1 VTERDN
7 DANVSDIPWASVF
20 DPALNM
26 RALGE
31 IQARGFR
38 AATEVVN
45 RFIRPAETKSVSD
58 SVDSTQAAGDQAP
71 PPPDVDQA
79 PPPPGDQ
86 APPPPGDQAPP
97 PPDVDRVLQVWQRL
111 ATQAVESLRGAAQPR
126 AEVASVDIQQATSS
140 GAVSLVASEPGA
152 VSTEVWLHNRG
163 ADDLGK
169 VRLRCSDLLAHDGAL
184 IESALVR
191 FEPDT
196 VPMVARCSRGVTVE
210 IDVPDDIA
218 AGNYRGT
225 MLADGYPDIWLPVVL
240 RVLPRSS

>member
-1 VTERDN
+1 MFSYPPESSRERNVTERDN

-20 DPALNM
+20 DPALNI

-45 RFIRPAETKSVSD
+45 RFIRPADTKSVAD
-58 SVDSTQAAGDQAP
+58 SVNSTQA
-71 PPPDVDQA
+71 
-79 PPPPGDQ
+79 PGDQ

-210 IDVPDDIA
+210 IDVPDDTA

-240 RVLPRSS
+240 RVLPQSS

>member
-1 VTERDN
+1 MFGYPGESTGADVTERDN
-7 DANVSDIPWASVF
+7 DASVSDIPWAAVF
-20 DPALNM
+20 DPALNI

-45 RFIRPAETKSVSD
+45 RFIRMADTKSVTD
-58 SVDSTQAAGDQAP
+58 SADSTRARGDQATP
-71 PPPDVDQA
+71 A
-79 PPPPGDQ
+79 
-86 APPPPGDQAPP
+86 
-97 PPDVDRVLQVWQRL
+97 PDVDRVLQVWQRL
-111 ATQAVESLRGAAQPR
+111 ATQAVESLRGPAQPLG
-126 AEVASVDIQQATSS
+126 EVATVDIQHATSS

-191 FEPDT
+191 FEPDA

-218 AGNYRGT
+218 VGDYRGT

-240 RVLPRSS
+240 SVLPQGS

>member
-1 VTERDN
+1 MTERDN
-7 DANVSDIPWASVF
+7 SANASDIPWASVF
-20 DPALNM
+20 DPALNI

-45 RFIRPAETKSVSD
+45 RFIRMSDTKSGSD
-58 SVDSTQAAGDQAP
+58 PRDSTPA
-71 PPPDVDQA
+71 
-79 PPPPGDQ
+79 PGDQ
-86 APPPPGDQAPP
+86 ATP
-97 PPDVDRVLQVWQRL
+97 PPDVDRVLKLWQRF
-111 ATQAVESLRGAAQPR
+111 ATQAVESLRGTGQPR
-126 AEVASVDIQQATSS
+126 DEVATVDIQHAASS
-140 GAVSLVASEPGA
+140 GVVCLVASQPGA

-196 VPMVARCSRGVTVE
+196 VPMVAQCSRGVTVE

-240 RVLPRSS
+240 SVSPRSS

>member
-1 VTERDN
+1 MCGEPGEVRVTERRGD
-7 DANVSDIPWASVF
+7 DGNVSDIPWASVF
-20 DPALNM
+20 DPALNI

-45 RFIRPAETKSVSD
+45 RFIRPADTKSVDD
-58 SVDSTQAAGDQAP
+58 SVDAT
-71 PPPDVDQA
+71 
-79 PPPPGDQ
+79 PPPGDQ
-86 APPPPGDQAPP
+86 ATP
-97 PPDVDRVLQVWQRL
+97 PPDVDRVLQLWQRL
-111 ATQAVESLRGAAQPR
+111 ASQAVESLRGAVQPR
-126 AEVASVDIQQATSS
+126 SELASVDIQQATSS

-184 IESALVR
+184 IASALVR

-210 IDVPDDIA
+210 IDVPDNTA

-240 RVLPRSS
+240 SVLPRSS

>member
-7 DANVSDIPWASVF
+7 DAGASDIPWASVF
-20 DPALNM
+20 DPALNI

-45 RFIRPAETKSVSD
+45 RFIRPADTKSVAD
-58 SVDSTQAAGDQAP
+58 SVNSEQAP
-71 PPPDVDQA
+71 AEQGTPPPDVDQ
-79 PPPPGDQ
+79 
-86 APPPPGDQAPP
+86 
-97 PPDVDRVLQVWQRL
+97 VLQVWQRL

-126 AEVASVDIQQATSS
+126 GEVASVDIQHATSS

-152 VSTEVWLHNRG
+152 VSTEVWLHNHG
-163 ADDLGK
+163 AEDLGK

-184 IESALVR
+184 IDSAMVR

-225 MLADGYPDIWLPVVL
+225 LLADGYPDIWLPVVL
-240 RVLPRSS
+240 SVLPRSS

>member
-7 DANVSDIPWASVF
+7 DASVSDIPWASVF
-20 DPALNM
+20 DPALNI

-45 RFIRPAETKSVSD
+45 RFIRPADTKSVTD
-58 SVDSTQAAGDQAP
+58 SVNSTQA
-71 PPPDVDQA
+71 
-79 PPPPGDQ
+79 PGDQ
-86 APPPPGDQAPP
+86 ATP

-126 AEVASVDIQQATSS
+126 GEVASVDIQQATSS

-210 IDVPDDIA
+210 IDVPDDTA

-240 RVLPRSS
+240 SVLPRSS

>member
-1 VTERDN
+1 MTERDN

-58 SVDSTQAAGDQAP
+58 SVDSTQAA
-71 PPPDVDQA
+71 
-79 PPPPGDQ
+79 
-86 APPPPGDQAPP
+86 GDQAPP

>member
-1 VTERDN
+1 MAIHGSPRELTVTERGN
-7 DANVSDIPWASVF
+7 DDGNVSDIPWASVF
-20 DPALNM
+20 DPALNI

-45 RFIRPAETKSVSD
+45 RFIRPADTKSVTD
-58 SVDSTQAAGDQAP
+58 SVNSTQA
-71 PPPDVDQA
+71 
-79 PPPPGDQ
+79 PGDQ
-86 APPPPGDQAPP
+86 ATP

-126 AEVASVDIQQATSS
+126 GEVASVDIQQATSS

-196 VPMVARCSRGVTVE
+196 VAMVARCSRGVTVE
-210 IDVPDDIA
+210 IDVPDDTA

-240 RVLPRSS
+240 SVRPRSS

>member
-7 DANVSDIPWASVF
+7 DASASDIPWASVF
-20 DPALNM
+20 DPALNI

-45 RFIRPAETKSVSD
+45 RFIRPADTKSVAD
-58 SVDSTQAAGDQAP
+58 SANSKQARDDQAT
-71 PPPDVDQA
+71 PPPDVDQ
-79 PPPPGDQ
+79 
-86 APPPPGDQAPP
+86 
-97 PPDVDRVLQVWQRL
+97 VLQVWQRL

-126 AEVASVDIQQATSS
+126 AEVASVDIQHATSS

-152 VSTEVWLHNRG
+152 VSTEVWLHNHG
-163 ADDLGK
+163 AEDLGK

-184 IESALVR
+184 IDSAMVR

-218 AGNYRGT
+218 TGNYRGT
-225 MLADGYPDIWLPVVL
+225 LLADGYPDIWLPVVL
-240 RVLPRSS
+240 TVLPRSS

>member
-1 VTERDN
+1 MTERDN
-7 DANVSDIPWASVF
+7 DASVSDIPWASVF
-20 DPALNM
+20 DPALNI

-45 RFIRPAETKSVSD
+45 RFIRPADTKSVTD
-58 SVDSTQAAGDQAP
+58 SVNSTQA
-71 PPPDVDQA
+71 
-79 PPPPGDQ
+79 PGDQ
-86 APPPPGDQAPP
+86 ATP

-126 AEVASVDIQQATSS
+126 GEVASVDIQQATSS

-210 IDVPDDIA
+210 IDVPDDTA

>member
-7 DANVSDIPWASVF
+7 NASGSDIPWASVF
-20 DPALNM
+20 DPALNI

-45 RFIRPAETKSVSD
+45 RFIRMADAKSPSDAAESK
-58 SVDSTQAAGDQAP
+58 QARDKQAGP
-71 PPPDVDQA
+71 TPDVDQ
-79 PPPPGDQ
+79 
-86 APPPPGDQAPP
+86 
-97 PPDVDRVLQVWQRL
+97 VLHVWQRL
-111 ATQAVESLRGAAQPR
+111 ATQAVESLRGATQPLSD
-126 AEVASVDIQQATSS
+126 VATVDVQHAASS
-140 GAVSLVASEPGA
+140 GVISLTAGEPGA

-163 ADDLGK
+163 GDDLGK

-218 AGNYRGT
+218 AGNYRG
-225 MLADGYPDIWLPVVL
+225 MLLADGYPDIWLPVVL
-240 RVLPRSS
+240 CVLPRSS

>member
-7 DANVSDIPWASVF
+7 DASVSDIPWASVF
-20 DPALNM
+20 DPALNI

-45 RFIRPAETKSVSD
+45 RFIRMADTKSVTD
-58 SVDSTQAAGDQAP
+58 SAESKQAQAEQAT
-71 PPPDVDQA
+71 PPPDVDQ
-79 PPPPGDQ
+79 
-86 APPPPGDQAPP
+86 
-97 PPDVDRVLQVWQRL
+97 VLQVWQRL

-126 AEVASVDIQQATSS
+126 AEVASVDIQHATSS

-152 VSTEVWLHNRG
+152 VSTEVWLHNHG
-163 ADDLGK
+163 AEDLGK

-184 IESALVR
+184 IDSAMVR

-225 MLADGYPDIWLPVVL
+225 LLADGYPDIWLPVVL
-240 RVLPRSS
+240 SVLPRSS

>member
-7 DANVSDIPWASVF
+7 DVSASDIPWASVF
-20 DPALNM
+20 DPALNI

-45 RFIRPAETKSVSD
+45 RFIRPPDTKSVTD
-58 SVDSTQAAGDQAP
+58 SADSEQAPADQAT
-71 PPPDVDQA
+71 PPPDVDQ
-79 PPPPGDQ
+79 
-86 APPPPGDQAPP
+86 
-97 PPDVDRVLQVWQRL
+97 VLQVWQRL

-126 AEVASVDIQQATSS
+126 PEVASVDIRHGTSS

-152 VSTEVWLHNRG
+152 VSTEVWLHNHG
-163 ADDLGK
+163 AEDLGK

-184 IESALVR
+184 IDSAMVR

-218 AGNYRGT
+218 TGNYRGT
-225 MLADGYPDIWLPVVL
+225 LLADGYPDIWLPVVL
-240 RVLPRSS
+240 SVLPRSS

>member
-1 VTERDN
+1 MTERRGD
-7 DANVSDIPWASVF
+7 DGNVSDIPWASVF
-20 DPALNM
+20 DPALNI

-38 AATEVVN
+38 AATEIVN
-45 RFIRPAETKSVSD
+45 RFVRMADTKSVTD
-58 SVDSTQAAGDQAP
+58 PVDHNQAP
-71 PPPDVDQA
+71 SPDPAADPRGDRVPSPPDVDQ
-79 PPPPGDQ
+79 
-86 APPPPGDQAPP
+86 
-97 PPDVDRVLQVWQRL
+97 VLQLWQRL
-111 ATQAVESLRGAAQPR
+111 AAQTLESLRGVAQPHGGTAR
-126 AEVASVDIQQATSS
+126 LDVEHATSS
-140 GAVSLVASEPGA
+140 GAVSLVASESGA

-210 IDVPDDIA
+210 IDVPDDTA

-240 RVLPRSS
+240 SVLPRSS

>member
-1 VTERDN
+1 MFGYPPESTGANVTERDN
-7 DANVSDIPWASVF
+7 DANVSNIPWASVF
-20 DPALNM
+20 DPALNI

-45 RFIRPAETKSVSD
+45 RFIRPADTKSATD
-58 SVDSTQAAGDQAP
+58 SADSEQAP
-71 PPPDVDQA
+71 AEQATPPPDVDQ
-79 PPPPGDQ
+79 
-86 APPPPGDQAPP
+86 
-97 PPDVDRVLQVWQRL
+97 VLQVWQRL
-111 ATQAVESLRGAAQPR
+111 AAQAVESLRGATQPR
-126 AEVASVDIQQATSS
+126 DEVASVDIQHATSS

-152 VSTEVWLHNRG
+152 VSTEVWLHNHG
-163 ADDLGK
+163 AEDLGK

-184 IESALVR
+184 IDSAMVR

-218 AGNYRGT
+218 TGNYRGT
-225 MLADGYPDIWLPVVL
+225 LLADGYPDIWLPVVL
-240 RVLPRSS
+240 SVLPRSS

>member
-1 VTERDN
+1 MTERNN
-7 DANVSDIPWASVF
+7 DTNVSGIPWASVF
-20 DPALNM
+20 DPALNI

-45 RFIRPAETKSVSD
+45 RFLRPADTESVTEP
-58 SVDSTQAAGDQAP
+58 VDSKQAAGDHIA
-71 PPPDVDQA
+71 
-79 PPPPGDQ
+79 
-86 APPPPGDQAPP
+86 P

-111 ATQAVESLRGAAQPR
+111 AAQAVESLRGAAQPR
-126 AEVASVDIQQATSS
+126 ADIASVDIQQATSS
-140 GAVSLVASEPGA
+140 GAVSLVADEPGA

-169 VRLRCSDLLAHDGAL
+169 VRLRCSDLLSHDGAL

-210 IDVPDDIA
+210 IDVPEDTA
-218 AGNYRGT
+218 AGSYRGT

>member
-1 VTERDN
+1 MTERDN
-7 DANVSDIPWASVF
+7 DASVSNIPWASVF
-20 DPALNM
+20 DPALNI

-45 RFIRPAETKSVSD
+45 RFIRPAETKSVTD
-58 SVDSTQAAGDQAP
+58 SADTQQAP
-71 PPPDVDQA
+71 DEQATPPPNVDQ
-79 PPPPGDQ
+79 
-86 APPPPGDQAPP
+86 
-97 PPDVDRVLQVWQRL
+97 VLQVWQRL
-111 ATQAVESLRGAAQPR
+111 AAQAVESLRGAAQPR
-126 AEVASVDIQQATSS
+126 AEVASVDIQRATSS

-152 VSTEVWLHNRG
+152 VSTEVWLHNHG
-163 ADDLGK
+163 AEDLGK

-184 IESALVR
+184 IDSAMVR

-196 VPMVARCSRGVTVE
+196 VPIVARCSRGVTVE

-225 MLADGYPDIWLPVVL
+225 LLADGYPDIWLPVVL
-240 RVLPRSS
+240 SVLPQNS

>member
-1 VTERDN
+1 MTERDN
-7 DANVSDIPWASVF
+7 DASVSDIPWASVF
-20 DPALNM
+20 DPALNI

-45 RFIRPAETKSVSD
+45 RFIRPADTKSVAD
-58 SVDSTQAAGDQAP
+58 SVNSTNAPGDQSA
-71 PPPDVDQA
+71 
-79 PPPPGDQ
+79 PPPGDQ
-86 APPPPGDQAPP
+86 ATP
-97 PPDVDRVLQVWQRL
+97 PPDVDRVLQLWQRL
-111 ATQAVESLRGAAQPR
+111 ASQAVESLRGAAQPR
-126 AEVASVDIQQATSS
+126 GEVASVDIQHATSS

-152 VSTEVWLHNRG
+152 VSTEVWLHNLG

-169 VRLRCSDLLAHDGAL
+169 VRLRCSDLLAHDGTL

-210 IDVPDDIA
+210 IDVPDDTA

>member
-1 VTERDN
+1 MFSYPPESSRERNVTERDN

-20 DPALNM
+20 DPALNI

-45 RFIRPAETKSVSD
+45 RFIRPADTKSVAD
-58 SVDSTQAAGDQAP
+58 SVNSTQA
-71 PPPDVDQA
+71 
-79 PPPPGDQ
+79 PGDQ

-126 AEVASVDIQQATSS
+126 AEVASVDIQQAASS

-210 IDVPDDIA
+210 IDVPDDTA

>member
-7 DANVSDIPWASVF
+7 IASGSDIPWASVF
-20 DPALNM
+20 DPALNI
-26 RALGE
+26 RAVGE

-45 RFIRPAETKSVSD
+45 RFIRMADAKSPSDAAESK
-58 SVDSTQAAGDQAP
+58 QAP
-71 PPPDVDQA
+71 DKQAGPTPDVDQ
-79 PPPPGDQ
+79 
-86 APPPPGDQAPP
+86 
-97 PPDVDRVLQVWQRL
+97 VLRVWQRL
-111 ATQAVESLRGAAQPR
+111 ATQAVESLRGATQPLSD
-126 AEVASVDIQQATSS
+126 VATVDLQHAASS
-140 GAVSLVASEPGA
+140 GVISLVAGEPGA

-196 VPMVARCSRGVTVE
+196 VLMVARCSRGVTVE

-225 MLADGYPDIWLPVVL
+225 LLADGYPDIWLPVVL
-240 RVLPRSS
+240 CVLPRSS